1 MKVTIDIDCSPAE
14 ARAFF
19 GLPDLQPMQERIL
32 GEIEQRMKAG
42 LGSMDP
48 AEIFKT
54 WVPAS
59 MSGVDQMSQI
69 QNAFWQQLA
78 AMAGGGATKK

>member
-1 MKVTIDIDCSPAE
+1 MKVTINIDCTPVE
-14 ARAFF
+14 ARNFF

-59 MSGVDQMSQI
+59 MSGVDQMGQL

-78 AMAGGGATKK
+78 AMAGGQTKK